1 MSIYFFTSPIFRL
14 PVSSDSRRVVNRRH
28 EIETELG
35 TTEDDIKKFSRPKVF
50 LLPEQIE
57 KIIS

>member
-1 MSIYFFTSPIFRL
+1 M
-14 PVSSDSRRVVNRRH
+14 SSDSRRVVNRRH
-28 EIETELG
+28 EIETELV

-57 KIIS
+57 KINS